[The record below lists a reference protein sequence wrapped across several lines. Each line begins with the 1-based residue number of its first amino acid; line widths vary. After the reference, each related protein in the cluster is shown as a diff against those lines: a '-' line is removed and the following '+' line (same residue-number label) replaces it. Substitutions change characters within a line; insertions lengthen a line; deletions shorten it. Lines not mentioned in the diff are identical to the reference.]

1 MRISFE
7 RTGGFA
13 NVPLRAEINTEQMP
27 PDRKQELERLIDKA
41 RPFDQPSHSQQASPT
56 PDDYQY
62 DVRIEDASGARTIHT
77 TDSAAKDELKLL
89 FDWLGEEALRK
100 LRS

>member
-7 RTGGFA
+7 RTGGFG
-13 NVPLRAEINTEQMP
+13 NVPLRAEIDTEKLP
-27 PDRKQELERLIDKA
+27 SDRKQELERLVEQA
-41 RPFDQPSHSQQASPT
+41 RPFDQPSQSTTAT

-62 DVRIEDASGARTIHT
+62 EVKIEDSSGSKTIRT

-89 FDWLGEEALRK
+89 FDGLGEEALRK

>member
-27 PDRKQELERLIDKA
+27 PDRAQELERLIEQA
-41 RPFDQPSHSQQASPT
+41 GPFDQPSHSQGASPT

-62 DVRIEDASGARTIHT
+62 EVKIEDSSGTKTIRT

-89 FDWLGEEALRK
+89 FDWLGDEALRK

>member
-7 RTGGFA
+7 RTGGFG
-13 NVPLRAEINTEQMP
+13 NVPLRAEIDTEQLP
-27 PDRKQELERLIDKA
+27 PDRKQELERLIEQA
-41 RPFDQPSHSQQASPT
+41 RPFDQPSQSATAT

-62 DVRIEDASGARTIHT
+62 EVKIEDSSGAKTIRT

-89 FDWLGEEALRK
+89 FDGLGEEALRK